1 MGSFDV
7 EFCSGIK
14 SCLDTEFC
22 LDEAEFCVAEFIG
35 VAKFSEAAEFA
46 DPAEFCE
53 AESFGV
59 KSRVAAELGR
69 AESNAELSGAVDFM
83 ELGEG
88 VFIAGLCGA

>member
-1 MGSFDV
+1 M
-7 EFCSGIK
+7 EF
-14 SCLDTEFC
+14 T
-22 LDEAEFCVAEFIG
+22 
-35 VAKFSEAAEFA
+35 

-69 AESNAELSGAVDFM
+69 SESNAELSGAVDFM

-88 VFIAGLCGA
+88 VFVAGLCGA

>member
-1 MGSFDV
+1 MG
-7 EFCSGIK
+7 I
-14 SCLDTEFC
+14 
-22 LDEAEFCVAEFIG
+22 
-35 VAKFSEAAEFA
+35 AKFSEAAEFA

-59 KSRVAAELGR
+59 KSPIAAELGR

-83 ELGEG
+83 ESDVG

>member
-1 MGSFDV
+1 M
-7 EFCSGIK
+7 
-14 SCLDTEFC
+14 
-22 LDEAEFCVAEFIG
+22 G
-35 VAKFSEAAEFA
+35 VAKFSEVAEFI

-69 AESNAELSGAVDFM
+69 SESNAELSGVVDFM
-83 ELGEG
+83 ESDEG

>member
-7 EFCSGIK
+7 EFCSDIK

-22 LDEAEFCVAEFIG
+22 LDEAEFCAAEFIG

-53 AESFGV
+53 AESFGDKFCV
-59 KSRVAAELGR
+59 VVGLGR

-83 ELGEG
+83 ESGAG
-88 VFIAGLCGA
+88 VFVAGLCGA